1 MRIAS
6 SITGDHWVLAL
17 RTVLAVWLA
26 LYVALRLDLAQPAW
40 AILAV
45 MIVTLQPVMFTGG
58 TPPLG
63 IIIHRC
69 IGRLIGTFLG
79 ALMGLVLIAL
89 FAQQPMLY
97 LLAAGAW
104 LAFCTFC
111 VMLLNDEPA
120 SYIMMLSG
128 YTATLVSLTAIGTG
142 VDNIFDLALARTTET
157 ALGIGAG
164 FLMHV
169 LIAPRF
175 GSRALPGT
183 LAALISGA
191 ADEARVAITQA
202 RPKAVLNERLRHL
215 MGKHQ
220 QFEAQHALARF
231 EFRRFR
237 RLLPALDR
245 FAGDSLALMTGLRE
259 LEEAIDRLSH
269 CEGCDDLMMALRTP
283 TLPFLAA
290 LDQDDDQ
297 LPELPKLPDVAT
309 LVSPEDSV
317 TLVRATLVRE
327 RLGEVMQLLHHGR
340 ALSLAMRHHR
350 HAGLIRLTGRRPR
363 RTHHPEYGVA
373 RYNAFRVFIAFELLG
388 LFWIHSGWTSGYLSM
403 MLLGVFIVLFAK
415 APNPAAVVRQFL
427 TGTIWAVIIGCL
439 FSYVVFPSITGFP
452 LLALSI
458 AVPVVIGTLMT
469 PHMRY
474 AAVGLAGAVT
484 LMTLLNLHRTYV
496 FHPTQFING
505 GLASI
510 LGTIVTM
517 VTYSL
522 FRQRAPAERLETLV
536 AAYWRGLE
544 RVTRARRLPS
554 RAWLESR
561 LYDRLSRLLA
571 LGSGEQMLR
580 EAVDLHALAMCL
592 WRLRRLARASGPQ
605 QREIERWV
613 AGLGRQLLLAGRD
626 EQAWRR
632 LAADSEAQAT
642 ALYDLKPLPTALI
655 GEFEM
660 LSHLLRDLPG
670 AAAQAREAL
679 SQGEDEQGAMDA
691 R

>member
-1 MRIAS
+1 MRIVS

-45 MIVTLQPVMFTGG
+45 MIVTLQPVMFSGG

-97 LLAAGAW
+97 LLAAGGW

-142 VDNIFDLALARTTET
+142 VDNIFDLAVARTTET

-169 LIAPRF
+169 LIKPRF
-175 GSRALPGT
+175 GSHALPTT
-183 LAALISGA
+183 LDGLTGGA
-191 ADEARVAITQA
+191 AAEVRIALVERRTRAE
-202 RPKAVLNERLRHL
+202 LNERLRTL
-215 MGKHQ
+215 MGKHK
-220 QFEAQHALARF
+220 QFETQHGLARF

-259 LEEAIDRLSH
+259 LEEAVDRLSH
-269 CEGCDDLMMALRTP
+269 CEGAAMIMTALRDP
-283 TLPFLAA
+283 TLPFLDA
-290 LDQDDDQ
+290 LAQGGE
-297 LPELPKLPDVAT
+297 LPEQPVLPDIDA
-309 LVSPEDSV
+309 LVTAEARV
-317 TLVRATLVRE
+317 TRVRAELVRE
-327 RLGEVMQLLHHGR
+327 RLSEVLALLHHGR
-340 ALSLAMRHHR
+340 ALSLAMQHHQ
-350 HAGLIRLTGRRPR
+350 HARLVRLTGRRPR
-363 RTHHPEYGVA
+363 RAWHPEYGVA

-388 LFWIHSGWTSGYLSM
+388 LFWIHSGWPSGYLSM

-427 TGTIWAVIIGCL
+427 TGTIWAVIIGCV
-439 FSYVVFPSITGFP
+439 FSYVVFPAITGFP

-474 AAVGLAGAVT
+474 SAIGLAGAVT
-484 LMTLLNLHRTYV
+484 LMTLLNLHRTYE

-522 FRQRAPAERLETLV
+522 FRQRTPGERLETLV

-554 RAWLESR
+554 RTWIESR
-561 LYDRLSRLLA
+561 LYDRLGRLLA
-571 LGSGEQMLR
+571 LGSGELMLR

-592 WRLRRLARASGPQ
+592 WRLRRLARDSGPH
-605 QREIERWV
+605 QRDIERWV
-613 AGLGRQLLLAGRD
+613 ADLGRQLPGAGRD
-626 EQAWRR
+626 AQAWQR
-632 LAADSEAQAT
+632 LAADSEARAT
-642 ALYDLKPLPTALI
+642 ALYDLEPLPTALI

-670 AAAQAREAL
+670 AEAQAREAL
-679 SQGEDEQGAMDA
+679 QGADDEQGAMDA

>member
-1 MRIAS
+1 
-6 SITGDHWVLAL
+6 
-17 RTVLAVWLA
+17 
-26 LYVALRLDLAQPAW
+26 
-40 AILAV
+40 
-45 MIVTLQPVMFTGG
+45 
-58 TPPLG
+58 
-63 IIIHRC
+63 
-69 IGRLIGTFLG
+69 
-79 ALMGLVLIAL
+79 
-89 FAQQPMLY
+89 
-97 LLAAGAW
+97 
-104 LAFCTFC
+104 
-111 VMLLNDEPA
+111 
-120 SYIMMLSG
+120 
-128 YTATLVSLTAIGTG
+128 
-142 VDNIFDLALARTTET
+142 
-157 ALGIGAG
+157 
-164 FLMHV
+164 
-169 LIAPRF
+169 
-175 GSRALPGT
+175 
-183 LAALISGA
+183 
-191 ADEARVAITQA
+191 
-202 RPKAVLNERLRHL
+202 
-215 MGKHQ
+215 
-220 QFEAQHALARF
+220 
-231 EFRRFR
+231 
-237 RLLPALDR
+237 
-245 FAGDSLALMTGLRE
+245 MTGLRE

-388 LFWIHSGWTSGYLSM
+388 LFWIHSGWPSGYLSM

-510 LGTIVTM
+510 LGTMVTM

-522 FRQRAPAERLETLV
+522 FRQRTPAERLETLV

-632 LAADSEAQAT
+632 LAADSEAQAM
-642 ALYDLKPLPTALI
+642 ALYDLKPLPMALI

>member
-1 MRIAS
+1 MRIVS

-97 LLAAGAW
+97 LLAAGGW

-175 GSRALPGT
+175 GSHALPGT
-183 LAALISGA
+183 LSALIEGA
-191 ADEARVAITQA
+191 AGEARVALMET
-202 RPKAVLNERLRHL
+202 RSRAVLNERLRAL

-220 QFEAQHALARF
+220 QFESQHTLARF

-259 LEEAIDRLSH
+259 LEEAVDRLSH
-269 CEGCDDLMMALRTP
+269 CEGCEDIMTALRAP
-283 TLPFLAA
+283 TLPFLKA
-290 LDQDDDQ
+290 LEHSSEALPA
-297 LPELPKLPDVAT
+297 LPELPDIVS
-309 LVSPEDSV
+309 LVSPEARV
-317 TLVRATLVRE
+317 TRVRATLVRE
-327 RLGEVMQLLHHGR
+327 RLAEVVRLLHHGR
-340 ALSLAMRHHR
+340 SLSLAMRHHR
-350 HAGLIRLTGRRPR
+350 HAHLVQLTGRRPR
-363 RTHHPEYGVA
+363 RANHPEYGVA

-427 TGTIWAVIIGCL
+427 TGTIWAVIIGCV
-439 FSYVVFPSITGFP
+439 FSYVVFPAITGFP

-458 AVPVVIGTLMT
+458 AVPVAIGTLMT

-510 LGTIVTM
+510 LGTVVTM

-522 FRQRAPAERLETLV
+522 FQQRTPAERLETLV

-561 LYDRLSRLLA
+561 LYDRLGRLLA

-592 WRLRRLARASGPQ
+592 WRLRRLARRAGSH
-605 QREIERWV
+605 QRDIERWV
-613 AGLGRQLLLAGRD
+613 LELGRQLPRAGRD
-626 EQAWRR
+626 EQAWQR
-632 LAADSEAQAT
+632 LAADSEARA
-642 ALYDLKPLPTALI
+642 ASLYEIDPLPTALI

-660 LSHLLRDLPG
+660 LAHLLRDLPG
-670 AAAQAREAL
+670 AEAQAREAL
-679 SQGEDEQGAMDA
+679 SHDEDEQGAMDA

>member
-1 MRIAS
+1 M
-6 SITGDHWVLAL
+6 LAL

-26 LYVALRLDLAQPAW
+26 LYAALRLDLPQPAW
-40 AILAV
+40 SVLAV

-104 LAFCTFC
+104 LAVCTFC

-120 SYIMMLSG
+120 GYIMMLSG

-142 VDNIFDLALARTTET
+142 VENIFELALARTTET
-157 ALGIGAG
+157 ELGIGAG

-169 LIAPRF
+169 LIKPRF
-175 GSRALPGT
+175 GSYALPGT
-183 LAALISGA
+183 LDALIDA
-191 ADEARVAITQA
+191 AAGEARIALMEKRSRTE
-202 RPKAVLNERLRHL
+202 LNARLRTL
-215 MGKHQ
+215 MGKHRA
-220 QFEAQHALARF
+220 FEAQHTLARF

-237 RLLPALDR
+237 WLLPALDR

-259 LEEAIDRLSH
+259 LEEAIDRLSR
-269 CEGCDDLMMALRTP
+269 CEGAEMIMTALRDP

-290 LDQDDDQ
+290 LEQDD
-297 LPELPKLPDVAT
+297 ELPPLPALPGVET
-309 LVSPEDSV
+309 LVSSSAPV
-317 TLVRATLVRE
+317 TRVRAALVHE
-327 RLGEVMQLLHHGR
+327 RLSEVLRLLHHGR
-340 ALSLAMRHHR
+340 SLSLAMQHR
-350 HAGLIRLTGRRPR
+350 QPSRLVRLTGRRPR
-363 RTHHPEYGVA
+363 RTYHPEYGVA
-373 RYNAFRVFIAFELLG
+373 RYNALRVFIAFELLG
-388 LFWIHSGWTSGYLSM
+388 LYWIHSGWTSGYLAM

-415 APNPAAVVRQFL
+415 APNPAAIVRQFL

-439 FSYVVFPSITGFP
+439 FSYVVFPAISGFP

-474 AAVGLAGAVT
+474 SAIGMAGAIT
-484 LMTLLNLHRTYV
+484 LMTLLNLHRTYE

-522 FRQRAPAERLETLV
+522 FRQRTPNERLESLV

-554 RAWLESR
+554 RTWIESR
-561 LYDRLSRLLA
+561 LYDRLGRLLA
-571 LGSGEQMLR
+571 LGSGEPMLR

-592 WRLRRLARASGPQ
+592 WRLRRLARDSGPH
-605 QREIERWV
+605 QRDIERWV
-613 AGLGRQLLLAGRD
+613 FELGRRLPRAGRD
-626 EQAWRR
+626 AIAWQQ
-632 LAADSEAQAT
+632 LAAQSEARAAT
-642 ALYDLKPLPTALI
+642 LYAIEPLPVALI

-670 AAAQAREAL
+670 AEAQAREAL
-679 SQGEDEQGAMDA
+679 QGVDDEQGALDA

>member
-1 MRIAS
+1 MRILS

-45 MIVTLQPVMFTGG
+45 MIVTLQPVMFTKG

-97 LLAAGAW
+97 LLAAGGW

-142 VDNIFDLALARTTET
+142 VDNVFSLALARTTET

-175 GSRALPGT
+175 GSYALPAT
-183 LAALISGA
+183 LQALIAGA
-191 ADEARVAITQA
+191 AGEARVALVEK
-202 RPKAVLNERLRHL
+202 RSRAVLNERLRAL

-220 QFEAQHALARF
+220 QFEAQHSLARF

-269 CEGCDDLMMALRTP
+269 CEGAETIMAVLRDP

-290 LDQDDDQ
+290 LEQQGD
-297 LPELPKLPDVAT
+297 ELPPLPVLPDDTSLVASGDC
-309 LVSPEDSV
+309 VV
-317 TLVRATLVRE
+317 LVRASLVRE
-327 RLGEVMQLLHHGR
+327 RLGEVLKLLHHGR

-350 HAGLIRLTGRRPR
+350 HARLVQLTGRRPR
-363 RTHHPEYGVA
+363 RSWHPEYGVA

-388 LFWIHSGWTSGYLSM
+388 LYWIHSGWPSGYLSM

-415 APNPAAVVRQFL
+415 APDPAAVVRQFL
-427 TGTIWAVIIGCL
+427 TGTIWAVIIGCV
-439 FSYVVFPSITGFP
+439 FSYLVFPAITGFP

-458 AVPVVIGTLMT
+458 GVPVVIGTLMT
-469 PHMRY
+469 PHIRY

-484 LMTLLNLHRTYV
+484 LMTLLNLHRTYE

-522 FRQRAPAERLETLV
+522 FRQRTPAARLEALL

-544 RVTRARRLPS
+544 RLTRTRRLPS

-561 LYDRLSRLLA
+561 LYDRLGRLLA
-571 LGSGEQMLR
+571 LGSGEPMLR

-592 WRLRRLARASGPQ
+592 WRLRRLARGGGDD
-605 QREIERWV
+605 QREIRHWV
-613 AGLGRQLLLAGRD
+613 AALGRQLPHAGRD
-626 EQAWRR
+626 ERAWQR
-632 LAADSEAQAT
+632 LADDCEARAT
-642 ALYDLKPLPTALI
+642 ALYALRPLPTALI

-660 LSHLLRDLPG
+660 LAHLLRDMPG
-670 AAAQAREAL
+670 AEAQAREAL
-679 SQGEDEQGAMDA
+679 SDADNEEGALDA

>member
-1 MRIAS
+1 MRIVS
-6 SITGDHWVLAL
+6 SITGDHWVLVL

-79 ALMGLVLIAL
+79 ALMGVVLIAL

-104 LAFCTFC
+104 LSFCTFC

-175 GSRALPGT
+175 GSHALPST
-183 LAALISGA
+183 LAALIEGA
-191 ADEARVAITQA
+191 AGEARVALMET
-202 RPKAVLNERLRHL
+202 RSRAVLNERLRVL

-220 QFEAQHALARF
+220 QFESQHRLARF

-259 LEEAIDRLSH
+259 LEEAVDRLSH
-269 CEGCDDLMMALRTP
+269 CEGCEDIMTALRAP
-283 TLPFLAA
+283 TLPFLEA
-290 LDQDDDQ
+290 LEHSSED
-297 LPELPKLPDVAT
+297 LPALPDLPDIAS
-309 LVSPEDSV
+309 LVTPEARV
-317 TLVRATLVRE
+317 TRVRATLVRE
-327 RLGEVMQLLHHGR
+327 RLDEVVRLLHHGR

-350 HAGLIRLTGRRPR
+350 HAHLVQLTGRRPR
-363 RTHHPEYGVA
+363 RATHPEYGVA

-388 LFWIHSGWTSGYLSM
+388 LFWIHSGWPSGYLSM

-415 APNPAAVVRQFL
+415 APDPAAVVRQFL
-427 TGTIWAVIIGCL
+427 TGTIWAVIIGCV
-439 FSYVVFPSITGFP
+439 FSYVVFPAINGFP

-458 AVPVVIGTLMT
+458 AVPVMIGTLMT

-522 FRQRAPAERLETLV
+522 FRQRTPAQRLETLV
-536 AAYWRGLE
+536 CAYWRGLE

-561 LYDRLSRLLA
+561 LYDRLGRLLV

-592 WRLRRLARASGPQ
+592 WRLRRLARHSGPH
-605 QREIERWV
+605 QRDIERWV
-613 AGLGRQLLLAGRD
+613 FDLGRQLPRAGRD
-626 EQAWRR
+626 ERAWQR
-632 LAADSEAQAT
+632 LAADSEARAVS
-642 ALYDLKPLPTALI
+642 LYEIEPLPTALI

-670 AAAQAREAL
+670 AEAQAREAL
-679 SQGEDEQGAMDA
+679 ADDEQGAMDA